1 MTTDNT
7 PMVLDTVA
15 QEVIREVQI
24 GRLTNA
30 KLDVIG
36 KYAQQSVD
44 SASAMNAQLD
54 HNMDAMQQAMETC
67 KTSIVAT
74 GGVIDDVN
82 VLKIDAKAYED
93 TMRKNAEQLTSTK
106 ELFNKHKEENHAWI
120 SELMKAQD
128 TQLDVVNRELEKT
141 VALARET
148 DKKYNELQ
156 LNKRLLELVGELAS
170 INESQNHF
178 ETTVSN
184 VLNDIALSVT
194 LIQQQGDDIVSKTN
208 ALISEQ
214 SAMSENVKNL
224 YENVQQSAIPL
235 HVAQSMRID
244 RGMKET
250 EHIWAE
256 LTQLESG
263 SKQVEVV
270 TEVEQETIVEPQPTV
285 KKSFFQ
291 RLKDAFKGE

>member
-1 MTTDNT
+1 MTDNT
-7 PMVLDTVA
+7 SMVLDTVA
-15 QEVIREVQI
+15 QEIIREVQI

-44 SASAMNAQLD
+44 SANTMNEQLTA
-54 HNMDAMQQAMETC
+54 NMDAMQHAMETC

-82 VLKIDAKAYED
+82 VLKIDAKSYESVMK
-93 TMRKNAEQLTSTK
+93 TNAEQLATTK
-106 ELFNKHKEENHAWI
+106 DLFNKHAQENQSWI

-128 TQLDVVNRELEKT
+128 TQLEVVNRELEKT

-170 INESQNHF
+170 ITESQNQF
-178 ETTVSN
+178 ETTVTN

-194 LIQQQGDDIVSKTN
+194 LIQQQGDDIVAKTN

-214 SAMSENVKNL
+214 STMAENVKNL
-224 YENVQQSAIPL
+224 YENVQQTAIPL

-256 LTQLESG
+256 LTQLETG
-263 SKQVEVV
+263 SKQTDEPSTIEQEPIVEV
-270 TEVEQETIVEPQPTV
+270 QPTV

>member
-1 MTTDNT
+1 MTDNT
-7 PMVLDTVA
+7 SMVLDTVA
-15 QEVIREVQI
+15 QEIIREVQI

-36 KYAQQSVD
+36 KYAHQSVD
-44 SASAMNAQLD
+44 SANTMNGQLTA
-54 HNMDAMQQAMETC
+54 NMDAMKRAMETC

-82 VLKIDAKAYED
+82 VLKIDAKSYENVMK
-93 TMRKNAEQLTSTK
+93 TNAEQLATTK
-106 ELFNKHKEENHAWI
+106 DLFNKHAQENQSWI

-128 TQLDVVNRELEKT
+128 TQLEVVNRELEKT

-170 INESQNHF
+170 ITESQNQF
-178 ETTVSN
+178 ETTVTN

-194 LIQQQGDDIVSKTN
+194 LIQQQGDDIVAKTN

-214 SAMSENVKNL
+214 STMAENVKNL
-224 YENVQQSAIPL
+224 YENVQQTAIPL

-256 LTQLESG
+256 LTQLETG
-263 SKQVEVV
+263 SKQIDEPSTIEQEPIVEVQS
-270 TEVEQETIVEPQPTV
+270 TA

>member
-1 MTTDNT
+1 MTDNT
-7 PMVLDTVA
+7 SMVLDTVA
-15 QEVIREVQI
+15 QEIIREVQI

-44 SASAMNAQLD
+44 SANTMNEQLVS
-54 HNMDAMQQAMETC
+54 NMDAMQRAMETC

-82 VLKIDAKAYED
+82 VLKIDAKSYESVMK
-93 TMRKNAEQLTSTK
+93 TNAEQLATTK
-106 ELFNKHKEENHAWI
+106 DLFNKHAQENQSWI

-128 TQLDVVNRELEKT
+128 TQLEVVNRELEKT
-141 VALARET
+141 VALTRET

-170 INESQNHF
+170 ITESQNQF
-178 ETTVSN
+178 ETTVTN

-194 LIQQQGDDIVSKTN
+194 LIQQQGDDIVAKTN

-214 SAMSENVKNL
+214 STMAENVKNL
-224 YENVQQSAIPL
+224 YENVQQTAIPL

-256 LTQLESG
+256 LTQLETG
-263 SKQVEVV
+263 SKQTDEPSTIEQEPIVEV
-270 TEVEQETIVEPQPTV
+270 QPTV

>member
-1 MTTDNT
+1 MTDNT
-7 PMVLDTVA
+7 SMVLDTVA
-15 QEVIREVQI
+15 QEIIREVQI
-24 GRLTNA
+24 GRVTNA

-36 KYAQQSVD
+36 KYAHQSVD
-44 SASAMNAQLD
+44 SANTMNGQLTA
-54 HNMDAMQQAMETC
+54 NMDAMKRAMETC

-82 VLKIDAKAYED
+82 VLKIDAKSYENVMK
-93 TMRKNAEQLTSTK
+93 TNAEQLATTK
-106 ELFNKHKEENHAWI
+106 DLFNKHAQENQSWI

-128 TQLDVVNRELEKT
+128 TQLEVVNRELEKT

-148 DKKYNELQ
+148 DEKYNELQ

-170 INESQNHF
+170 ITESQNQF
-178 ETTVSN
+178 ETTVTN
-184 VLNDIALSVT
+184 VLNDVALSVT

-214 SAMSENVKNL
+214 STMAENVKNL
-224 YENVQQSAIPL
+224 YENVQQTAIPL

-256 LTQLESG
+256 LTQLETG
-263 SKQVEVV
+263 SKQTDEPSTIEQEPIVEV
-270 TEVEQETIVEPQPTV
+270 QPTV

>member
-1 MTTDNT
+1 MTDNT
-7 PMVLDTVA
+7 SMVLDTVA
-15 QEVIREVQI
+15 QEIIREVQI

-36 KYAQQSVD
+36 KYAHQSVD
-44 SASAMNAQLD
+44 SANTMNGQLTA
-54 HNMDAMQQAMETC
+54 NMDAMKRAMETC

-82 VLKIDAKAYED
+82 VLKIDAKSYENVMK
-93 TMRKNAEQLTSTK
+93 TNAEQLATTK
-106 ELFNKHKEENHAWI
+106 DLFNKHAQENQSWI

-128 TQLDVVNRELEKT
+128 TQLEVVNRELEKT

-170 INESQNHF
+170 ITESQNQF
-178 ETTVSN
+178 ETTVTN
-184 VLNDIALSVT
+184 VLNDVALSVT

-214 SAMSENVKNL
+214 STMAENVKNL
-224 YENVQQSAIPL
+224 YENVQQTAIPL

-256 LTQLESG
+256 LTQLETG
-263 SKQVEVV
+263 SKQTDEPSTIEQEPIVEV
-270 TEVEQETIVEPQPTV
+270 QPTV

>member
-1 MTTDNT
+1 MTDNT
-7 PMVLDTVA
+7 SMVLDTVA
-15 QEVIREVQI
+15 QEIIREVQI

-44 SASAMNAQLD
+44 STNTMNEQLVS
-54 HNMDAMQQAMETC
+54 NMDAMQHAMETC

-82 VLKIDAKAYED
+82 VLKIDAKSYESVMK
-93 TMRKNAEQLTSTK
+93 TNAEQLATTK
-106 ELFNKHKEENHAWI
+106 DLFNKHAQENQSWI

-128 TQLDVVNRELEKT
+128 TQLEVVNRELEKT

-170 INESQNHF
+170 ITESQNQF
-178 ETTVSN
+178 ETTVTN

-194 LIQQQGDDIVSKTN
+194 LIQQQGDDIVAKTN

-214 SAMSENVKNL
+214 STMAENVKNL
-224 YENVQQSAIPL
+224 YENVQQTAIPL

-256 LTQLESG
+256 LTQLETG
-263 SKQVEVV
+263 SKQTDEPSTIEQEPIVEV
-270 TEVEQETIVEPQPTV
+270 QQTV

>member
-1 MTTDNT
+1 MTDNT
-7 PMVLDTVA
+7 SMVLDTVA
-15 QEVIREVQI
+15 QEIIREVQI

-44 SASAMNAQLD
+44 SANTMNEQLTA
-54 HNMDAMQQAMETC
+54 NMDDMQHAMETC

-82 VLKIDAKAYED
+82 VLKIDAKSYENVMK
-93 TMRKNAEQLTSTK
+93 TNAEQLATTK
-106 ELFNKHKEENHAWI
+106 DLFNKHAQENQSWI

-128 TQLDVVNRELEKT
+128 TQLEVVNRELEKT

-170 INESQNHF
+170 ITESQNQF
-178 ETTVSN
+178 ETTVTN

-194 LIQQQGDDIVSKTN
+194 LIQQQGDDIVTKTN

-214 SAMSENVKNL
+214 STMAENVKNL
-224 YENVQQSAIPL
+224 YENVQQTAIPL

-256 LTQLESG
+256 LTQLETG
-263 SKQVEVV
+263 SKQTDEPSTIEQEPIVEV
-270 TEVEQETIVEPQPTV
+270 QPTV

>member
-1 MTTDNT
+1 MTDNT
-7 PMVLDTVA
+7 SMVLDTVA
-15 QEVIREVQI
+15 QEIIREVQI
-24 GRLTNA
+24 GRLINA

-36 KYAQQSVD
+36 KYAHQSVD
-44 SASAMNAQLD
+44 SANTMNGQLTA
-54 HNMDAMQQAMETC
+54 NMDAMKRAMETC

-82 VLKIDAKAYED
+82 VLKIDAKSYENVMK
-93 TMRKNAEQLTSTK
+93 TNAEQLATTK
-106 ELFNKHKEENHAWI
+106 DLFNKHAQENQSWI

-128 TQLDVVNRELEKT
+128 TQLEVVNRELEKT

-148 DKKYNELQ
+148 DEKYNELQ

-170 INESQNHF
+170 ITESQNQF
-178 ETTVSN
+178 ETTVTN
-184 VLNDIALSVT
+184 VLNDVALSVT

-214 SAMSENVKNL
+214 STMAENVKNL
-224 YENVQQSAIPL
+224 YENVQQTAIPL

-256 LTQLESG
+256 LTQLETG
-263 SKQVEVV
+263 SKQTDEPSTIEQEPIVEV
-270 TEVEQETIVEPQPTV
+270 QPTV

>member
-1 MTTDNT
+1 MTDNT
-7 PMVLDTVA
+7 SMVLDTVA
-15 QEVIREVQI
+15 QEIIREVQI

-36 KYAQQSVD
+36 KYAHQSVD
-44 SASAMNAQLD
+44 SANTMNGQLTA
-54 HNMDAMQQAMETC
+54 NMDAMKRAMETC

-82 VLKIDAKAYED
+82 VLKIDAKSYENVMK
-93 TMRKNAEQLTSTK
+93 TNAEQLATTK
-106 ELFNKHKEENHAWI
+106 DLFNKHAQENQSWI

-128 TQLDVVNRELEKT
+128 TQLEVVNRELEKT

-170 INESQNHF
+170 ITESQNQF
-178 ETTVSN
+178 ETTVTN
-184 VLNDIALSVT
+184 VLNDVALSVT
-194 LIQQQGDDIVSKTN
+194 LIQQQGDDIVSKTK

-214 SAMSENVKNL
+214 STMAENVKNL
-224 YENVQQSAIPL
+224 YENVQQTAIPL
-235 HVAQSMRID
+235 HVAELMRID

-256 LTQLESG
+256 LTQLETG
-263 SKQVEVV
+263 SKQTDEPSTIEQEPIVEV
-270 TEVEQETIVEPQPTV
+270 QPTV

>member
-1 MTTDNT
+1 MTDNT
-7 PMVLDTVA
+7 SMVLDTVA
-15 QEVIREVQI
+15 QEIIREVQI

-44 SASAMNAQLD
+44 SANTMNEQLTA
-54 HNMDAMQQAMETC
+54 NMDAMQRAMETC

-82 VLKIDAKAYED
+82 VLKIDAKSYESVMK
-93 TMRKNAEQLTSTK
+93 TNAEQLATTK
-106 ELFNKHKEENHAWI
+106 DLFNKHAQENQSWI

-128 TQLDVVNRELEKT
+128 TQLEVVNRELEKT

-170 INESQNHF
+170 ITESQNQF
-178 ETTVSN
+178 ETTVTN

-194 LIQQQGDDIVSKTN
+194 LIQQQGDDIVAKTN

-214 SAMSENVKNL
+214 STMAENVKNL
-224 YENVQQSAIPL
+224 YENVQQTAIPL

-256 LTQLESG
+256 LTQLETG
-263 SKQVEVV
+263 SKQIDEPSTIEQEPIVEVQS
-270 TEVEQETIVEPQPTV
+270 TA

>member
-1 MTTDNT
+1 MTDNT
-7 PMVLDTVA
+7 SMVLDTVA
-15 QEVIREVQI
+15 QEIIREVQI

-44 SASAMNAQLD
+44 SANTMNDQLTA
-54 HNMDAMQQAMETC
+54 NMDAMNRAMETC

-82 VLKIDAKAYED
+82 VLKIDAKSYENVMK
-93 TMRKNAEQLTSTK
+93 TNAEQLATTK
-106 ELFNKHKEENHAWI
+106 DLFNKHAQENQSWI

-128 TQLDVVNRELEKT
+128 TQLEVVNRELEKT

-170 INESQNHF
+170 ITESQNQF
-178 ETTVSN
+178 ETTVTT

-194 LIQQQGDDIVSKTN
+194 LIQQQGDDIVAKTN

-214 SAMSENVKNL
+214 STMAENVKNL
-224 YENVQQSAIPL
+224 YENVQQTAIPL

-256 LTQLESG
+256 LTQLETG
-263 SKQVEVV
+263 SKQTDEPSTIEQEPIVEV
-270 TEVEQETIVEPQPTV
+270 QPTV

>member
-1 MTTDNT
+1 MTDNT
-7 PMVLDTVA
+7 SMVLDTVA
-15 QEVIREVQI
+15 QEIIREVQI

-44 SASAMNAQLD
+44 SANTMNEQLVS
-54 HNMDAMQQAMETC
+54 NMDAMQHAMETC

-82 VLKIDAKAYED
+82 VLKIDAKSYESVMK
-93 TMRKNAEQLTSTK
+93 TNAEQLATTK
-106 ELFNKHKEENHAWI
+106 DLFNKHAQENQSWI

-128 TQLDVVNRELEKT
+128 TQLEVVNRELEKT

-170 INESQNHF
+170 ITESQNQF
-178 ETTVSN
+178 ETTVTN

-194 LIQQQGDDIVSKTN
+194 LIQQQGDDIVAKTN

-214 SAMSENVKNL
+214 STMAENVKNL
-224 YENVQQSAIPL
+224 YENVQQTAIPL

-256 LTQLESG
+256 LTQLETG
-263 SKQVEVV
+263 SKQTDEPSTIKQEPIVEV
-270 TEVEQETIVEPQPTV
+270 QPTV

-291 RLKDAFKGE
+291 RLKYAFKGE

>member
-1 MTTDNT
+1 MTDNT
-7 PMVLDTVA
+7 SMVLDTVA
-15 QEVIREVQI
+15 QEIIREVQI

-44 SASAMNAQLD
+44 SANTMNDQLTA
-54 HNMDAMQQAMETC
+54 NMDAMNRAMETC

-82 VLKIDAKAYED
+82 VLKIDAKTYENVMK
-93 TMRKNAEQLTSTK
+93 TNAEQLATTK
-106 ELFNKHKEENHAWI
+106 DLFNKHAQENQSWI

-128 TQLDVVNRELEKT
+128 TQLEVVNRELEKT

-170 INESQNHF
+170 ITESQNQF
-178 ETTVSN
+178 ETTVTN
-184 VLNDIALSVT
+184 VLNDVALSVT

-214 SAMSENVKNL
+214 STMAENVKNL
-224 YENVQQSAIPL
+224 YENVQQTAIPL

-256 LTQLESG
+256 LTQLETG
-263 SKQVEVV
+263 SKQTDEPSTIEQEPIVEV
-270 TEVEQETIVEPQPTV
+270 QPTV

>member
-1 MTTDNT
+1 MTDNT
-7 PMVLDTVA
+7 SMVLDTVA
-15 QEVIREVQI
+15 QEIIREVQI

-44 SASAMNAQLD
+44 SANTMNEQLVS
-54 HNMDAMQQAMETC
+54 NMDAMQRAMETC

-82 VLKIDAKAYED
+82 VLKIDAKSYENVMK
-93 TMRKNAEQLTSTK
+93 TNAEQLATTK
-106 ELFNKHKEENHAWI
+106 DLFNKHAQENQSWI

-128 TQLDVVNRELEKT
+128 TQLEVVNRELEKT

-148 DKKYNELQ
+148 DEKYNELQ

-170 INESQNHF
+170 ITESQNQF
-178 ETTVSN
+178 ETTVTN
-184 VLNDIALSVT
+184 VLNDVALSVT

-214 SAMSENVKNL
+214 STMAENVKNL
-224 YENVQQSAIPL
+224 YENVQQTAIPL

-256 LTQLESG
+256 LTQLETG
-263 SKQVEVV
+263 SKQTDEPSTIEQEPIVEV
-270 TEVEQETIVEPQPTV
+270 QPTV

>member
-1 MTTDNT
+1 MTDNT

-15 QEVIREVQI
+15 QEIIREVQI

-44 SASAMNAQLD
+44 SANTMNEQLTA
-54 HNMDAMQQAMETC
+54 NMDAMQHAMETC

-82 VLKIDAKAYED
+82 VLKIDAKSYENVMK
-93 TMRKNAEQLTSTK
+93 TNAEQLATTK
-106 ELFNKHKEENHAWI
+106 DLFNKHAQENQSWI

-128 TQLDVVNRELEKT
+128 TQLEVVNRELEKT

-170 INESQNHF
+170 ITESQNQF
-178 ETTVSN
+178 ETTVTN
-184 VLNDIALSVT
+184 VLNDVALSVT
-194 LIQQQGDDIVSKTN
+194 LIQQQGDDIVAKTN

-214 SAMSENVKNL
+214 STMAENVKNL
-224 YENVQQSAIPL
+224 YENVQQTAIPL

-256 LTQLESG
+256 LTQLETG
-263 SKQVEVV
+263 SKQIDEPSTIEQEPIVEVQS
-270 TEVEQETIVEPQPTV
+270 TA

>member
-1 MTTDNT
+1 MTDNT
-7 PMVLDTVA
+7 SMVLDTVA
-15 QEVIREVQI
+15 QEIIREVQI

-44 SASAMNAQLD
+44 SANTMNEQLTA
-54 HNMDAMQQAMETC
+54 NMDAMQHAMETC

-82 VLKIDAKAYED
+82 VLKIDAKSYESVMK
-93 TMRKNAEQLTSTK
+93 TNAEQLATTK
-106 ELFNKHKEENHAWI
+106 DLFNKHAQENQSWI
-120 SELMKAQD
+120 SELMRAQD
-128 TQLDVVNRELEKT
+128 TQLEVVNRELEKT

-170 INESQNHF
+170 ITESQNQF
-178 ETTVSN
+178 ETTVTN

-194 LIQQQGDDIVSKTN
+194 LIQQQGDDIVTKTN

-214 SAMSENVKNL
+214 STMAENVKDL
-224 YENVQQSAIPL
+224 YENVQQTAIPL

-256 LTQLESG
+256 LTQLETG
-263 SKQVEVV
+263 SKQIDEPSTIEQEPIVEVQS
-270 TEVEQETIVEPQPTV
+270 TA

>member
-1 MTTDNT
+1 MTDNT
-7 PMVLDTVA
+7 SMVLDTVA
-15 QEVIREVQI
+15 QEIIREVQI

-44 SASAMNAQLD
+44 SANTMNEQLVS
-54 HNMDAMQQAMETC
+54 NMDSMQRAMETC

-82 VLKIDAKAYED
+82 VLKIDAKSYESVMK
-93 TMRKNAEQLTSTK
+93 TNAEQLATTK
-106 ELFNKHKEENHAWI
+106 DLFNKHAQENQSWI

-128 TQLDVVNRELEKT
+128 TQLEVVNRELEKT

-170 INESQNHF
+170 ITESQNQF
-178 ETTVSN
+178 ETTVTN

-194 LIQQQGDDIVSKTN
+194 LIQQQGDDIVAKTN

-214 SAMSENVKNL
+214 STMAENVKNL
-224 YENVQQSAIPL
+224 YENVQQTAIPL

-256 LTQLESG
+256 LTQLETG
-263 SKQVEVV
+263 SKQTDEPSTIEQEPIVEV
-270 TEVEQETIVEPQPTV
+270 QPTV

>member
-1 MTTDNT
+1 MTDNT
-7 PMVLDTVA
+7 SMVLDTVA
-15 QEVIREVQI
+15 QEIIREVQI

-36 KYAQQSVD
+36 KYAHQSVD
-44 SASAMNAQLD
+44 SANTMNGQLTA
-54 HNMDAMQQAMETC
+54 NMDAMKRAMETC

-82 VLKIDAKAYED
+82 VLKIDAKSYENVMK
-93 TMRKNAEQLTSTK
+93 TNAEQLATTK
-106 ELFNKHKEENHAWI
+106 DLFNKHAQENQSWI

-128 TQLDVVNRELEKT
+128 TQLEVVNRELEKT

-148 DKKYNELQ
+148 DEKYNELQ

-170 INESQNHF
+170 ITESQNQF
-178 ETTVSN
+178 ETTVTN
-184 VLNDIALSVT
+184 VLNDVALSVT

-214 SAMSENVKNL
+214 STMAENVKNL
-224 YENVQQSAIPL
+224 YENVQQTAIPL

-256 LTQLESG
+256 LTQLETG
-263 SKQVEVV
+263 SKQTDEPSTIEQEPIVEV
-270 TEVEQETIVEPQPTV
+270 QPTV

>member
-1 MTTDNT
+1 MTDNT
-7 PMVLDTVA
+7 STVLDTVA
-15 QEVIREVQI
+15 QEIIREVQI

-36 KYAQQSVD
+36 KYAHQSVD
-44 SASAMNAQLD
+44 SANTMNGQLTA
-54 HNMDAMQQAMETC
+54 NMDAMQHAMETC

-82 VLKIDAKAYED
+82 VLKIDAKSYENVMK
-93 TMRKNAEQLTSTK
+93 TNAEQLATTK
-106 ELFNKHKEENHAWI
+106 DLFNKHAQENQSWI

-128 TQLDVVNRELEKT
+128 TQLEVVNRELEKT

-170 INESQNHF
+170 ITESQNQF
-178 ETTVSN
+178 ETTVTN

-194 LIQQQGDDIVSKTN
+194 LIQQQGDDIVAKTN

-214 SAMSENVKNL
+214 STMAENVKNL
-224 YENVQQSAIPL
+224 YENVQQTAIPL

-256 LTQLESG
+256 LTQLETG
-263 SKQVEVV
+263 SKQTDEPSTIEQEPIVEV
-270 TEVEQETIVEPQPTV
+270 QPTV

>member
-1 MTTDNT
+1 MTDNT
-7 PMVLDTVA
+7 SMVLDTVA
-15 QEVIREVQI
+15 QEIIREVQI

-36 KYAQQSVD
+36 KYAHQSVD
-44 SASAMNAQLD
+44 SANTMNGQLTA
-54 HNMDAMQQAMETC
+54 NMDAMKRAMETC

-82 VLKIDAKAYED
+82 VLKIDAKSYENIMK
-93 TMRKNAEQLTSTK
+93 TNAEQLATTK
-106 ELFNKHKEENHAWI
+106 DLFNKHAQENQSWI

-128 TQLDVVNRELEKT
+128 TQLEVVNRELEKT

-148 DKKYNELQ
+148 DEKYNELQ

-170 INESQNHF
+170 ITESQNQF
-178 ETTVSN
+178 ETTVTN
-184 VLNDIALSVT
+184 VLNDVALSVT

-214 SAMSENVKNL
+214 STMAENVKNL
-224 YENVQQSAIPL
+224 YENVQQTAIPL

-256 LTQLESG
+256 LTQLETG
-263 SKQVEVV
+263 SKQTDEPSTIEQEPIVEV
-270 TEVEQETIVEPQPTV
+270 QPTV

>member
-1 MTTDNT
+1 MTDNT
-7 PMVLDTVA
+7 SMVLDTVA
-15 QEVIREVQI
+15 QEIIREVQI

-36 KYAQQSVD
+36 KYAHQSVD
-44 SASAMNAQLD
+44 SANTMNGQLTA
-54 HNMDAMQQAMETC
+54 NMDAMKRAMETC

-82 VLKIDAKAYED
+82 VLKIDAKSYENVMK
-93 TMRKNAEQLTSTK
+93 TNAEQLATTK
-106 ELFNKHKEENHAWI
+106 DLFNKHAQENQSWI

-128 TQLDVVNRELEKT
+128 TQLEVVNRELEKT

-148 DKKYNELQ
+148 DEKYNELQ

-170 INESQNHF
+170 ITESQNQF
-178 ETTVSN
+178 ETTVTN
-184 VLNDIALSVT
+184 VLNDVALSVT
-194 LIQQQGDDIVSKTN
+194 LIQQQGDDIVAKTN

-214 SAMSENVKNL
+214 STMAENVKNL
-224 YENVQQSAIPL
+224 YENVQQTAIPL

-256 LTQLESG
+256 LTQLETG
-263 SKQVEVV
+263 SKQIDEPSTIEQEPIVEVQS
-270 TEVEQETIVEPQPTV
+270 TA

>member
-1 MTTDNT
+1 MTDNT
-7 PMVLDTVA
+7 SMVLDTVA
-15 QEVIREVQI
+15 QEIIREVQI

-44 SASAMNAQLD
+44 SANTMNEQLVS
-54 HNMDAMQQAMETC
+54 NMDSMQRAMETC

-82 VLKIDAKAYED
+82 VLKIDAKSYESVMK
-93 TMRKNAEQLTSTK
+93 TNAEQLATTK
-106 ELFNKHKEENHAWI
+106 DLFNKHAQENQSWI

-128 TQLDVVNRELEKT
+128 TQLEVVNRELEKT

-170 INESQNHF
+170 ITESQNQF
-178 ETTVSN
+178 ETTVTN

-194 LIQQQGDDIVSKTN
+194 LIQQQGDDIVAKTN

-214 SAMSENVKNL
+214 STMAENVKNL
-224 YENVQQSAIPL
+224 YENVQQTAIPL
-235 HVAQSMRID
+235 HVAQSMHID

-256 LTQLESG
+256 LTQLETG
-263 SKQVEVV
+263 SKQTDEPSTIEQEPIVEV
-270 TEVEQETIVEPQPTV
+270 QPTV

>member
-1 MTTDNT
+1 MTDNT
-7 PMVLDTVA
+7 SMVLDTVA
-15 QEVIREVQI
+15 QEIIREVQI

-44 SASAMNAQLD
+44 SANTMNEQLVS
-54 HNMDAMQQAMETC
+54 NMDAMQRAMETC

-82 VLKIDAKAYED
+82 VLKIDAKSYESVMK
-93 TMRKNAEQLTSTK
+93 TNAEQLATTK
-106 ELFNKHKEENHAWI
+106 DLFNKHAQENQSWI

-128 TQLDVVNRELEKT
+128 TQLEVVNRELEKT

-170 INESQNHF
+170 ITESQNQF
-178 ETTVSN
+178 ETTVTN

-194 LIQQQGDDIVSKTN
+194 LIQQQGDDIVAKTN

-214 SAMSENVKNL
+214 STMAENVKNL
-224 YENVQQSAIPL
+224 YENVQQTAIPL
-235 HVAQSMRID
+235 HVAQSMHID

-256 LTQLESG
+256 LTQLETG
-263 SKQVEVV
+263 SKQIDEPSTIEQEPIVEVQS
-270 TEVEQETIVEPQPTV
+270 TA

>member
-1 MTTDNT
+1 MTDNT
-7 PMVLDTVA
+7 SMVLDTVA
-15 QEVIREVQI
+15 QEIIREVQI

-44 SASAMNAQLD
+44 SANTMNEQLVS
-54 HNMDAMQQAMETC
+54 NMDAMQRAMETC

-82 VLKIDAKAYED
+82 VLKIDAKSYESVMK
-93 TMRKNAEQLTSTK
+93 TNAEQLATTK
-106 ELFNKHKEENHAWI
+106 DLFNKHAQENQSWI

-128 TQLDVVNRELEKT
+128 TQLEVVNRELEKT

-170 INESQNHF
+170 ITESQNQF
-178 ETTVSN
+178 ETTVTN

-194 LIQQQGDDIVSKTN
+194 LIQQQGDDIVAKTN

-214 SAMSENVKNL
+214 STMAENVKNL
-224 YENVQQSAIPL
+224 YENVQQTAIPL

-256 LTQLESG
+256 LTQLETG
-263 SKQVEVV
+263 SKQTDEPSTIEQEPIVEV
-270 TEVEQETIVEPQPTV
+270 QPTV

>member
-1 MTTDNT
+1 MTDNT
-7 PMVLDTVA
+7 SMVLDTVA
-15 QEVIREVQI
+15 QEIIREVQI

-44 SASAMNAQLD
+44 STNTMNEQLVS
-54 HNMDAMQQAMETC
+54 NMDAMQHAMETC

-82 VLKIDAKAYED
+82 VLKIDAKSYESVMK
-93 TMRKNAEQLTSTK
+93 TNAEQLATTK
-106 ELFNKHKEENHAWI
+106 DLFNKHAQENQSWI

-128 TQLDVVNRELEKT
+128 TQLEVVNRELEKT

-170 INESQNHF
+170 ITESQNQF
-178 ETTVSN
+178 ETTVTN

-194 LIQQQGDDIVSKTN
+194 LIQQQGDDIVAKTN

-214 SAMSENVKNL
+214 STMAENVKNL
-224 YENVQQSAIPL
+224 YENVQQTAIPL

-256 LTQLESG
+256 LTQLETC
-263 SKQVEVV
+263 SKQTDEPSTIEQEPIVEV
-270 TEVEQETIVEPQPTV
+270 QPTV

>member
-1 MTTDNT
+1 MTDNT
-7 PMVLDTVA
+7 SMVLDTVA
-15 QEVIREVQI
+15 QEIIREVQI

-44 SASAMNAQLD
+44 SANTMNDQLTV
-54 HNMDAMQQAMETC
+54 NMDAMDRAMETC

-82 VLKIDAKAYED
+82 VLKIDAKSYESVMK
-93 TMRKNAEQLTSTK
+93 TNAEQLATTK
-106 ELFNKHKEENHAWI
+106 DLFNKHAQENQSWI

-128 TQLDVVNRELEKT
+128 TQLEVVNRELEKT

-170 INESQNHF
+170 ITESQNQF
-178 ETTVSN
+178 ETTVTN

-194 LIQQQGDDIVSKTN
+194 LIQQQGDDIVTKTN

-214 SAMSENVKNL
+214 STMAENVKNL
-224 YENVQQSAIPL
+224 YENVQQTAIPL

-256 LTQLESG
+256 LTQLETG
-263 SKQVEVV
+263 SKQTDEPSTIEQEPIVEV
-270 TEVEQETIVEPQPTV
+270 QPTV

>member
-1 MTTDNT
+1 MTDNT

-15 QEVIREVQI
+15 QEIIREVQI

-44 SASAMNAQLD
+44 SANTMNEQLTA
-54 HNMDAMQQAMETC
+54 NMDAMQHAMETC

-82 VLKIDAKAYED
+82 VLKIDAKSYENVMK
-93 TMRKNAEQLTSTK
+93 TNAEQLATTK
-106 ELFNKHKEENHAWI
+106 DLFNKHAQENQSWI

-128 TQLDVVNRELEKT
+128 TQLEVVNRELEKT

-170 INESQNHF
+170 ITESQNQF
-178 ETTVSN
+178 ETTVTN

-194 LIQQQGDDIVSKTN
+194 LIQQQGDDIVAKTN

-214 SAMSENVKNL
+214 STMAENVKNL
-224 YENVQQSAIPL
+224 YENVQQTAIPL

-250 EHIWAE
+250 EHIWVE
-256 LTQLESG
+256 LTQLETG
-263 SKQVEVV
+263 SKQIDEPSTIEQEPIVEVQS
-270 TEVEQETIVEPQPTV
+270 TA

>member
-1 MTTDNT
+1 MTDNT

-15 QEVIREVQI
+15 QEIIREVQI

-36 KYAQQSVD
+36 KYAQQSAD
-44 SASAMNAQLD
+44 SANTMNEQLTA
-54 HNMDAMQQAMETC
+54 NMDAMQHAMETC

-82 VLKIDAKAYED
+82 VLKIDAKSYENVMK
-93 TMRKNAEQLTSTK
+93 TNAEQLATTK
-106 ELFNKHKEENHAWI
+106 DLFNKHAQENQSWI

-128 TQLDVVNRELEKT
+128 TQLEVVNRELEKT

-170 INESQNHF
+170 ITESQNQF
-178 ETTVSN
+178 ETTVTN

-194 LIQQQGDDIVSKTN
+194 LIQQQGDDIVAKTN

-214 SAMSENVKNL
+214 STMAENVKNL
-224 YENVQQSAIPL
+224 YENVQQTAIPL

-256 LTQLESG
+256 LTQLETG
-263 SKQVEVV
+263 SKQIDEPSTIEQEPIVEVQS
-270 TEVEQETIVEPQPTV
+270 TA

>member
-1 MTTDNT
+1 MTDNT
-7 PMVLDTVA
+7 SMVLDTVA
-15 QEVIREVQI
+15 QEIIREVQI

-44 SASAMNAQLD
+44 SANTMNEQLVS
-54 HNMDAMQQAMETC
+54 NMDAMQHAMETC

-82 VLKIDAKAYED
+82 VLKIDAKSYESVMK
-93 TMRKNAEQLTSTK
+93 TNAEQLATTK
-106 ELFNKHKEENHAWI
+106 DLFNKHAQENQSWI

-128 TQLDVVNRELEKT
+128 TQLEVVNRELEKT

-170 INESQNHF
+170 ITESQNQF
-178 ETTVSN
+178 ETTVTN

-194 LIQQQGDDIVSKTN
+194 LIQQQGDDIVTKTN

-214 SAMSENVKNL
+214 STMAENVKNL
-224 YENVQQSAIPL
+224 YENVQQTAIPL

-256 LTQLESG
+256 LTQLETG
-263 SKQVEVV
+263 PKQTDEPSTIEQEPIVEV
-270 TEVEQETIVEPQPTV
+270 QPTV

>member
-1 MTTDNT
+1 MTDNT
-7 PMVLDTVA
+7 SMVLDTVA
-15 QEVIREVQI
+15 QEIIREVQI

-44 SASAMNAQLD
+44 SANTMNEQLVS
-54 HNMDAMQQAMETC
+54 NMDAMQRAMETC

-82 VLKIDAKAYED
+82 VLKIDAKSYESVMK
-93 TMRKNAEQLTSTK
+93 TNAEQLATTK
-106 ELFNKHKEENHAWI
+106 DLFNKHAQENQSWI

-128 TQLDVVNRELEKT
+128 TQLEVVNRELEKT

-156 LNKRLLELVGELAS
+156 LNKRMLELVGELAS
-170 INESQNHF
+170 ITESQNQF
-178 ETTVSN
+178 ETTVTN

-194 LIQQQGDDIVSKTN
+194 LIQQQGDDIVAKTN

-214 SAMSENVKNL
+214 STMAENVKNL
-224 YENVQQSAIPL
+224 YENVQQTAIPL

-256 LTQLESG
+256 LTQLETG
-263 SKQVEVV
+263 SKQIDEPSTIEQEPIVEVQS
-270 TEVEQETIVEPQPTV
+270 TA

>member
-1 MTTDNT
+1 MTDNT
-7 PMVLDTVA
+7 SMVLDTVA
-15 QEVIREVQI
+15 QEIIREVQI

-44 SASAMNAQLD
+44 SANTMNEQLTA
-54 HNMDAMQQAMETC
+54 NMDAMQHAMETC

-82 VLKIDAKAYED
+82 VLKIDAKSYENVMK
-93 TMRKNAEQLTSTK
+93 TNAEQLATTK
-106 ELFNKHKEENHAWI
+106 DLFNKHAQENQSWI

-128 TQLDVVNRELEKT
+128 TQLEVVNRELEKT

-148 DKKYNELQ
+148 DEKYNELQ

-170 INESQNHF
+170 ITESQNQF
-178 ETTVSN
+178 ETTVTN
-184 VLNDIALSVT
+184 VLNDVALSVT
-194 LIQQQGDDIVSKTN
+194 FIQQQGDDIVSKTN

-214 SAMSENVKNL
+214 STMAENVKNL
-224 YENVQQSAIPL
+224 YENVQQTAIPL

-256 LTQLESG
+256 LTQLETG
-263 SKQVEVV
+263 SKQTDEPSTIEQEPIVEV
-270 TEVEQETIVEPQPTV
+270 QPTV

>member
-1 MTTDNT
+1 MTDNT
-7 PMVLDTVA
+7 SMVLDTVA
-15 QEVIREVQI
+15 QEIIREVQI

-44 SASAMNAQLD
+44 SANTMNEQLVS
-54 HNMDAMQQAMETC
+54 NMDAMQRAMETC
-67 KTSIVAT
+67 RTSIVAT

-82 VLKIDAKAYED
+82 VLKIDAKSYESVMK
-93 TMRKNAEQLTSTK
+93 TNAEQLATTK
-106 ELFNKHKEENHAWI
+106 DLFNKHAQENQSWI

-128 TQLDVVNRELEKT
+128 TQLEVVNRELEKT

-170 INESQNHF
+170 ITGTQNQF
-178 ETTVSN
+178 ETTVTN

-194 LIQQQGDDIVSKTN
+194 LIQQQGDDIVAKTN

-214 SAMSENVKNL
+214 STMAENVKNL
-224 YENVQQSAIPL
+224 YENVQQTAIPL

-256 LTQLESG
+256 LTQLETG
-263 SKQVEVV
+263 SKQIDEPSTIEQEPIVEVQS
-270 TEVEQETIVEPQPTV
+270 TA

>member
-1 MTTDNT
+1 MTDNT
-7 PMVLDTVA
+7 SMVLDTVA
-15 QEVIREVQI
+15 QEIIREVQI

-36 KYAQQSVD
+36 KYAHQSVD
-44 SASAMNAQLD
+44 SANTMNGQLTA
-54 HNMDAMQQAMETC
+54 NMDAMKRAMETC

-82 VLKIDAKAYED
+82 VLKIDAKSYENVMK
-93 TMRKNAEQLTSTK
+93 TNAEQLATTK
-106 ELFNKHKEENHAWI
+106 DLFNKHAQENQSWI

-128 TQLDVVNRELEKT
+128 TQLEVVNRELEKT

-148 DKKYNELQ
+148 DEKYNELQ

-170 INESQNHF
+170 ITESQNQF
-178 ETTVSN
+178 ETTVTN
-184 VLNDIALSVT
+184 VLNDVALSVT

-214 SAMSENVKNL
+214 STMAENVKNL
-224 YENVQQSAIPL
+224 YENVQQTAIPL

-256 LTQLESG
+256 LTQLETG
-263 SKQVEVV
+263 SNQTDEPSTIEQEPIVEV
-270 TEVEQETIVEPQPTV
+270 QPTV

>member
-1 MTTDNT
+1 MTDNT
-7 PMVLDTVA
+7 SMVLDTVA
-15 QEVIREVQI
+15 QEIIREVQI

-36 KYAQQSVD
+36 KYAHQSVD
-44 SASAMNAQLD
+44 SANTMNGQLTA
-54 HNMDAMQQAMETC
+54 NMDAMKRAMETC

-82 VLKIDAKAYED
+82 VLKIDAKSYENVMK
-93 TMRKNAEQLTSTK
+93 TNAEQLATTK
-106 ELFNKHKEENHAWI
+106 DLFNKHAQENQSWI

-128 TQLDVVNRELEKT
+128 TQLEVVNRELEKT

-148 DKKYNELQ
+148 DEKYNELQ

-170 INESQNHF
+170 ITESQNQF
-178 ETTVSN
+178 ETTVTN

-194 LIQQQGDDIVSKTN
+194 LIQQRGDDIVAKTN

-214 SAMSENVKNL
+214 STMAENVKNL
-224 YENVQQSAIPL
+224 YENVQQTAIPL

-256 LTQLESG
+256 LTQLETG
-263 SKQVEVV
+263 SKQTDEPSTIEQEPIVEV
-270 TEVEQETIVEPQPTV
+270 QPTV

>member
-1 MTTDNT
+1 MTDNT
-7 PMVLDTVA
+7 SMVLDTVA
-15 QEVIREVQI
+15 QEIIREVQI

-44 SASAMNAQLD
+44 SANTMNEQLVS
-54 HNMDAMQQAMETC
+54 NMDAMQRAMETC

-82 VLKIDAKAYED
+82 VLKIDAKSYESVMK
-93 TMRKNAEQLTSTK
+93 TNAEQLATTK
-106 ELFNKHKEENHAWI
+106 DLFNKHAQENQSWI

-128 TQLDVVNRELEKT
+128 TQLEVVNRELEKT

-170 INESQNHF
+170 ITESQNQF
-178 ETTVSN
+178 ETTVTN

-194 LIQQQGDDIVSKTN
+194 LIQQQGDDIVAKTN

-214 SAMSENVKNL
+214 STMAENVKNL
-224 YENVQQSAIPL
+224 YENVQQTAIPL

-256 LTQLESG
+256 LTQLETG
-263 SKQVEVV
+263 SKQIDEPSTIEQEPIVEVQS
-270 TEVEQETIVEPQPTV
+270 TA

>member
-1 MTTDNT
+1 MTDNT

-15 QEVIREVQI
+15 QEIIREVQI

-44 SASAMNAQLD
+44 SANTMNEQLTA
-54 HNMDAMQQAMETC
+54 NMDAMQHAMETC

-82 VLKIDAKAYED
+82 VLKIDAKSYENVMK
-93 TMRKNAEQLTSTK
+93 TNAEQLATTK
-106 ELFNKHKEENHAWI
+106 DLFNKHAQENQSWI

-128 TQLDVVNRELEKT
+128 TQLEVVNRELEKT

-148 DKKYNELQ
+148 DEKYNELQ

-170 INESQNHF
+170 ITESQNQF
-178 ETTVSN
+178 ETTVTN
-184 VLNDIALSVT
+184 VLNDVALSVT

-214 SAMSENVKNL
+214 STMAENVKNL
-224 YENVQQSAIPL
+224 YENVQQTAIPL

-256 LTQLESG
+256 LTQLETG
-263 SKQVEVV
+263 SKQTDEPSTIEQEPIVEV
-270 TEVEQETIVEPQPTV
+270 QPTV

>member
-1 MTTDNT
+1 MTDNT
-7 PMVLDTVA
+7 SMVLDTVA
-15 QEVIREVQI
+15 QEIIREVQI

-44 SASAMNAQLD
+44 STNTMNEQLVS
-54 HNMDAMQQAMETC
+54 NMDAMKQAMETC

-82 VLKIDAKAYED
+82 VLKIDAKSYENVMK
-93 TMRKNAEQLTSTK
+93 TNAEQLATTK
-106 ELFNKHKEENHAWI
+106 DLFNKHAQENQSWI

-128 TQLDVVNRELEKT
+128 TQLEVVNRELEKT

-170 INESQNHF
+170 ITESQNQF
-178 ETTVSN
+178 ETTVTN

-194 LIQQQGDDIVSKTN
+194 LIQQQGDDIVAKTN

-214 SAMSENVKNL
+214 STMAENVKNL
-224 YENVQQSAIPL
+224 YENVQQTAIPL

-256 LTQLESG
+256 LTQLETG
-263 SKQVEVV
+263 SKQTDEPSTIEQEPIVEV
-270 TEVEQETIVEPQPTV
+270 QQTV

>member
-1 MTTDNT
+1 MTDNT
-7 PMVLDTVA
+7 SMVLDTVA
-15 QEVIREVQI
+15 QEIIREVQI

-44 SASAMNAQLD
+44 SANTMNEQLVS
-54 HNMDAMQQAMETC
+54 NMDAMQRAMETC

-82 VLKIDAKAYED
+82 VLKIDAKSYESVMK
-93 TMRKNAEQLTSTK
+93 TNAEQLATTK
-106 ELFNKHKEENHAWI
+106 DLFNKHAQENQSWI

-128 TQLDVVNRELEKT
+128 TQLEVVNRELEKT

-170 INESQNHF
+170 ITESQNQF
-178 ETTVSN
+178 ETTVTN

-194 LIQQQGDDIVSKTN
+194 LIQQQGDDIVAKTN

-214 SAMSENVKNL
+214 STMAENVKNL
-224 YENVQQSAIPL
+224 YENVQQTAIPL
-235 HVAQSMRID
+235 HVAQTMRID

-256 LTQLESG
+256 LTQLETG
-263 SKQVEVV
+263 SKQIDEPSTIEQEPIVEVQS
-270 TEVEQETIVEPQPTV
+270 TA

>member
-1 MTTDNT
+1 MTDNT
-7 PMVLDTVA
+7 SMVLDTVA
-15 QEVIREVQI
+15 QEIIREVQI

-44 SASAMNAQLD
+44 STNTMNEQLVS
-54 HNMDAMQQAMETC
+54 NMDAMQRAMETC

-82 VLKIDAKAYED
+82 VLKIDAKSYESVMK
-93 TMRKNAEQLTSTK
+93 TNAEQLATTK
-106 ELFNKHKEENHAWI
+106 DLFNKHAQENQSWI

-128 TQLDVVNRELEKT
+128 TQLEVVNRELEKT

-156 LNKRLLELVGELAS
+156 LNKRLLELVGELTS
-170 INESQNHF
+170 ITESQNQF
-178 ETTVSN
+178 ETTVTN

-194 LIQQQGDDIVSKTN
+194 LIQQQGDDIVAKTN

-214 SAMSENVKNL
+214 STMAENVKNL
-224 YENVQQSAIPL
+224 YENVQQTAIPL

-256 LTQLESG
+256 LTQLETG
-263 SKQVEVV
+263 SKQTDEPSTIEQEPIVEV
-270 TEVEQETIVEPQPTV
+270 QPTV

>member
-1 MTTDNT
+1 MTDNT
-7 PMVLDTVA
+7 SMVLDTVA
-15 QEVIREVQI
+15 QEIIREVQI

-36 KYAQQSVD
+36 KYAHQSVD
-44 SASAMNAQLD
+44 SANTMNDQLTA
-54 HNMDAMQQAMETC
+54 NMDAMKRAMETC

-82 VLKIDAKAYED
+82 VLKIDAKSYESVMK
-93 TMRKNAEQLTSTK
+93 TNAEQLATTK
-106 ELFNKHKEENHAWI
+106 DLFNKHAQENQSWI

-128 TQLDVVNRELEKT
+128 TQLEVANRELEKT

-148 DKKYNELQ
+148 DEKYNELQ

-170 INESQNHF
+170 ITESQNQF
-178 ETTVSN
+178 ETTVTN
-184 VLNDIALSVT
+184 VLNDVALSVT

-214 SAMSENVKNL
+214 STMAENVKNL
-224 YENVQQSAIPL
+224 YENVQQTAIPL

-256 LTQLESG
+256 LTQLETG
-263 SKQVEVV
+263 SKQTDEPSTIEQEPIVEV
-270 TEVEQETIVEPQPTV
+270 QPTV